1 MSQAR
6 RNSPDKVT
14 MKPAVPPLPSIDTFE
29 SEPNRLIPS
38 WVMSLVLHGVFFLCL
53 IFGFNRQGVP
63 EGSGESFRD
72 VGLFTKGDVP
82 SSNSDAV
89 AAQES
94 ADAAPADSNA
104 SDPLLSEPVAD
115 TGPAVPLQLPAT
127 TTIGAGVP
135 LPTGLPSAAAS
146 RPQKSAGKGLVRGA
160 AGGGAGPRFGR
171 SDGTSFFQIAA
182 QGDHF
187 YYVVDCSGSMDE
199 ENAIGVARAELMAS
213 IERLD
218 STKRFQIVFYNS
230 DLMPLL
236 NGKQEIFFATD
247 VNRTL
252 ARQFINAQQPSS
264 GTMHRPAL
272 VMALRSAPN
281 VIFFLTDGDTPE
293 LSPRDLKDLRD
304 LNRNNTQIHVIEFG
318 KGAKLGSMNWLEQLA
333 KDQNGTYRYRDV
345 TAFRDR

>member
-1 MSQAR
+1 
-6 RNSPDKVT
+6 
-14 MKPAVPPLPSIDTFE
+14 MKPAAPAFPELEIRDG
-29 SEPNRLIPS
+29 EPNRLIPS
-38 WVMSLVLHGVFFLCL
+38 WVISLVLHGALFLCL

-63 EGSGESFRD
+63 EGSGETFRD

-82 SSNSDAV
+82 NSSADSSGTLDAAESDAGEV
-89 AAQES
+89 AAT
-94 ADAAPADSNA
+94 DA
-104 SDPLLSEPVAD
+104 LLSEPMAE
-115 TGPAVPLQLPAT
+115 TAPAVPLQLPET
-127 TTIGAGVP
+127 TTVGAGAP

-146 RPQKSAGKGLVRGA
+146 RPAKSTGKGLVRGA

-213 IERLD
+213 IERLE
-218 STKRFQIVFYNS
+218 STKRFQILFYNS
-230 DLMPLL
+230 DLFPML
-236 NGKQEIFFATD
+236 NGKQELFFATD

-252 ARQFINAQQPSS
+252 ARQFMNAQQPSS
-264 GTMHRPAL
+264 GTLHRPPLIA
-272 VMALRSAPN
+272 ALRAAPN

-304 LNRNNTQIHVIEFG
+304 ANRNNTQVHVIEFG
-318 KGAKLGSMNWLEQLA
+318 KGAKLGSLNWLEQLA
-333 KDQNGTYRYRDV
+333 KDHNGTYRYRDV

>member
-1 MSQAR
+1 
-6 RNSPDKVT
+6 
-14 MKPAVPPLPSIDTFE
+14 MKSAAPAFPELEIIE

-38 WVMSLVLHGVFFLCL
+38 WVISLVLHGVLFLCL

-82 SSNSDAV
+82 SSSSDA
-89 AAQES
+89 AGSQ
-94 ADAAPADSNA
+94 DAADSDAAEAAA
-104 SDPLLSEPVAD
+104 SDPLLSEPMAD
-115 TGPAVPLQLPAT
+115 TGPAVPLQLPET
-127 TTIGAGVP
+127 TTVGAGVP

-146 RPQKSAGKGLVRGA
+146 RPKKSAGKGLVRGA

-187 YYVVDCSGSMDE
+187 YYIVDCSGSMDE
-199 ENAIGVARAELMAS
+199 ENAIGVARAETMAS

-218 STKRFQIVFYNS
+218 STKRFQVLFYDS
-230 DLMPLL
+230 DLHPML

-247 VNRTL
+247 INRTF
-252 ARQFINAQQPSS
+252 ARQFINAQQPRS
-264 GTMHRPAL
+264 GTMHKPAL
-272 VMALRSAPN
+272 TTALRSAPN

-304 LNRNNTQIHVIEFG
+304 ANRNNTQIHVIEFG

-333 KDQNGTYRYRDV
+333 KDHNGTYRYRDV

>member
-1 MSQAR
+1 MR
-6 RNSPDKVT
+6 RVA
-14 MKPAVPPLPSIDTFE
+14 PALPTLEVID

-38 WVMSLVLHGVFFLCL
+38 WAISLTLHGLLFLCL

-82 SSNSDAV
+82 SSNSDSVGAEEATEM
-89 AAQES
+89 AA
-94 ADAAPADSNA
+94 ADAAAP
-104 SDPLLSEPVAD
+104 DPLLSESTTETA
-115 TGPAVPLQLPAT
+115 PAVPLLLPET
-127 TTIGAGVP
+127 TTIGAGAP

-146 RPQKSAGKGLVRGA
+146 RPRKSAGKSLVRGA
-160 AGGGAGPRFGR
+160 GGGGTGPRFGR

-182 QGDHF
+182 QGEHF

-218 STKRFQIVFYNS
+218 STRRFQVLFYNS
-230 DLMPLL
+230 DLMPLV
-236 NGKQEIFFATD
+236 NGKQNVFFATD

-252 ARQFINAQQPSS
+252 ARQFMNSMQPSS
-264 GTMHRPAL
+264 GTMHKPAL
-272 VMALRSAPN
+272 VEALRSAPN

-293 LSPRDLKDLRD
+293 LSPRDLKDLRA

-333 KDQNGTYRYRDV
+333 KDHDGTYRYRDV